1 MLWSRD
7 GGHVRRIMSIDTG
20 TLLGMSAL
28 LALAACGSA
37 TESGNL
43 EREAAPDLG
52 AVANALTG
60 GAPHQ
65 GARQRGARPS
75 LVTTLVAPPRPVR
88 TTDGLRHL
96 VYELIIENVGQAA
109 RQIEQIDV
117 FEAGDR
123 APLVRYEGE
132 ALPQMLLMPETDET
146 GRLPAGAVAFAF
158 IDVTVGNDQRLPREL
173 RHRIASRDD
182 QRSEH
187 DTGPSVNVVLEHP
200 IRIGPPLQGGELVAV
215 NGCCAGG
222 HTRALLVVDDRLF
235 LAQRFAIDFVRAEGS
250 SSFEGDP
257 SDNASYFLYGADA
270 LAVAP
275 GRIIATSDGMAEN
288 VPTDPPPPEDV
299 ATATGN
305 HVVQALDDG
314 HFALYAHLQPGSL
327 RVQPGDEVTRGQVLG
342 LVGNSGNSTEPH
354 LHFHVMDGPSP
365 LGSNGLPYVFDH
377 FLLQATID
385 VDPVAGPVIV
395 PVTPPRSV
403 SDRLPLD
410 VDIIAFP

>member
-1 MLWSRD
+1 
-7 GGHVRRIMSIDTG
+7 MSIETG
-20 TLLGMSAL
+20 TLLGLSAL
-28 LALAACGSA
+28 LALAACGST
-37 TESGNL
+37 TEGVSL
-43 EREAAPDLG
+43 EREAPPDLE
-52 AVANALTG
+52 AVATALEG
-60 GAPHQ
+60 GAPHLDARRP
-65 GARQRGARPS
+65 GAHPS
-75 LVTTLVAPPRPVR
+75 LVATLVAPPRPVR
-88 TTDGLRHL
+88 TTDGQRHL
-96 VYELIIENVGQAA
+96 VYELIIENIGQAS
-109 RQIEQIDV
+109 RQIDRIDV
-117 FEAGDR
+117 FEAGRR
-123 APLVRYEGE
+123 APLIRYEGD
-132 ALPQMLLMPETDET
+132 ALPQILLMPVTDET

-158 IDVTVGNDQRLPREL
+158 IDVTLGSEQRLPREL
-173 RHRIASRDD
+173 HHRITSRDD
-182 QRSEH
+182 EGAEH
-187 DTGPSVNVVLEHP
+187 DTGPDVNVILERP
-200 IRIGPPLQGGELVAV
+200 IRVGPPLRGEQLVAV

-222 HTRALLVVDDRLF
+222 HTRALLPVDDGLF
-235 LAQRFAIDFVRAEGS
+235 LAQRFAIDFVRAEGGA
-250 SSFEGDP
+250 SFEGDP
-257 SDNASYFLYGADA
+257 SDNASYFLYGADI

-288 VPTDPPPPEDV
+288 VPTDPPPPENV

-342 LVGNSGNSTEPH
+342 LVGNSGSSTEPH
-354 LHFHVMDGPSP
+354 LHFHVSDGPSP
-365 LGSNGLPYVFDH
+365 IGSNGLPYVFDH